1 MIIKS
6 NDTVVCMT
14 DNQVED
20 IKLIYKE
27 KIKNNSIKLPRIY
40 SINRWLTKEFQE
52 FCMVSKINKSYSILN
67 GIEEKILWEKII
79 KKDLKEQKFQKKQIE
94 SITEKVISADKII
107 KQYKIK
113 NSELKAYEHNS
124 EERSKFNKWLNQFN
138 SYCKQK
144 SLLSKL
150 SFIEFFIEKQKKHNI
165 IENQELVLVG
175 FDDLNP
181 LYEDL
186 INVLNKTN
194 SLRDF
199 EYKEEEEE
207 IKQLEIECA
216 DADDEIKEIIVWIKQ
231 NLKKKLLIIS
241 PALNKY
247 QIKLQNELDRQIQ
260 PDIYNEYNKKNIYN
274 SNLQRP
280 LSKEPI
286 VTAAINL
293 LKLNNS
299 HQTNSKNFFESLMF
313 NNWID
318 AEGYNDREQLAN
330 YINDKKIPKITINL
344 IIKLIKNDV
353 KVKHLNLDSLEST
366 LTLIRKNQTLW
377 QKKKTIME
385 WAALTEQYWKE
396 IKIFEINKLLS
407 FENNNIND
415 LIKLLSQVSNNQII
429 DELSTFE
436 EYLEILLIQLESW
449 PAPTEKDNSYID
461 INGFEENQIKKYDAI
476 WLMNMN
482 TNYCPGKRNFNPFI
496 PKILQKKYHIF
507 DEVYTKK
514 IEAIRLNRL
523 KNFSADITISYS
535 RKDGETSLIK
545 TRGYF
550 QNVKGLKHKK
560 SSSKKNEIKSDD
572 CEEIEDHIAPE
583 ILGSEI
589 SVSGG
594 FRSLENYNVCP
605 AWAFYENRL
614 HASSFYED
622 IQDEISKMDRG
633 NLIHEFLERFWKEYK
648 NSTNLAKM
656 SEKVLQQN
664 IDTLINKVMLSF
676 KGSKPYLTPRQI
688 QLESNYFKNIAY
700 QWLSFEKTNRPSF
713 KVIESEEKYKIN
725 IDRITFNVKI
735 DRIDEYEDGTRLLID
750 YKTGNEESIS
760 KWTKPPISSLQMPIY
775 ITFTGINNISAA
787 GIGYIHS
794 RNVKLVG
801 LSKYGQDP
809 IDAELKDC
817 SLSKKDVGQWPN
829 LINSWHKDIYELA
842 SGYLSGK
849 ASVTFKKEN
858 DLKYC
863 AVRPLLRL
871 AERRF
876 QLEKSDE

>member
-6 NDTVVCMT
+6 DNTVICMT

-20 IKLIYKE
+20 IKLIFKE

-40 SINRWLTKEFQE
+40 SINRWLNREFQE
-52 FCMVSKINKSYSILN
+52 FCMVSQIDKNYSIIN
-67 GIEEKILWEKII
+67 GIEEKILWERII
-79 KKDLKEQKFQKKQIE
+79 KKDLKEQEFQKKQIE
-94 SITEKVISADKII
+94 SITEKVINADKII
-107 KQYKIK
+107 RQYKIK
-113 NSELKAYEHNS
+113 DAELKEHAYS
-124 EERSKFNKWLNQFN
+124 EEEKKFNKWINEFKSQ
-138 SYCKQK
+138 CKQK
-144 SLLSKL
+144 SLISKL
-150 SFIEFFIEKQKKHNI
+150 SFIEFFIEKQKEHNI
-165 IENQELVLVG
+165 IENQELLLFG
-175 FDDLNP
+175 FDNLNP

-186 INVLNKTN
+186 IKVLKKTN
-194 SLRDF
+194 SLS
-199 EYKEEEEE
+199 EYKYEEGN
-207 IKQLEIECA
+207 IERLQKIQCKNA
-216 DADDEIKEIIVWIKQ
+216 EDEIKEIIVWIKQ

-286 VTAAINL
+286 VSAAINL

-299 HQTNSKNFFESLMF
+299 HQINLKNFFESLMF

-318 AEGYNDREQLAN
+318 ADGYNDREQLAN
-330 YINDKKIPKITINL
+330 YINDKKIPKITINQ

-353 KVKHLNLDSLEST
+353 KVKHLNLNSLEST

-377 QKKKTIME
+377 GKRKTLAE
-385 WAALTEQYWKE
+385 WVSLTEKYWKE
-396 IKIFEINKLLS
+396 IRLFEINNLLS
-407 FENNNIND
+407 FENNNIYN
-415 LIKLLSQVSNNQII
+415 LIKSLNQVSNNQII
-429 DELSTFE
+429 EELSTFE
-436 EYLEILLIQLESW
+436 EYLEVLLTQLKGW
-449 PAPTEKDNSYID
+449 PAPIEKDNSYID

-482 TNYCPGKRNFNPFI
+482 SKYCPGKRNFNPFI
-496 PKILQKKYHIF
+496 SKKLQKKYHIF

-514 IEAIRLNRL
+514 IDAIRLNRL
-523 KNFSADITISYS
+523 KNFSTDITISYS
-535 RKDGETSLIK
+535 ETDGETQLIP
-545 TRGYF
+545 TSGYF
-550 QNVKGLKHKK
+550 NELIPKE
-560 SSSKKNEIKSDD
+560 SSSKKNKIKSDD
-572 CEEIEDHIAPE
+572 CEEIEDHRAPK
-583 ILGSEI
+583 ILGSKI

-614 HASSFYED
+614 HASSFYENP
-622 IQDEISKMDRG
+622 QDEISKTDRG
-633 NLIHEFLERFWKEYK
+633 NLIHELLERFWKEYK
-648 NSTNLAKM
+648 NSNNLAKM
-656 SEKVLQQN
+656 SEEVLQRN
-664 IDTLINKVMLSF
+664 IDNLINQVMLAF

-688 QLESNYFKNIAY
+688 QLESNYFKNIVY

-713 KVIESEEKYKIN
+713 RVIESEEKYKIN
-725 IDRITFNVKI
+725 INRITFNVKI
-735 DRIDEYEDGTRLLID
+735 DRIDEYEDGSRLLID

-787 GIGYIHS
+787 GIGYIHN

-801 LSKYGQDP
+801 LSMYGQDL

-817 SLSKKDVGQWPN
+817 SLSKKDEGQWQY
-829 LINSWHKDIYELA
+829 LLNSWHKEIDMLA
-842 SGYLSGK
+842 SGYLSGDAK
-849 ASVTFKKEN
+849 VTFKKEN

-863 AVRPLLRL
+863 SVKPLLRL

>member
-1 MIIKS
+1 MLPKSTDKII
-6 NDTVVCMT
+6 CMT
-14 DNQVED
+14 DSQVED
-20 IKLIYKE
+20 IKSLYKE
-27 KIKNNSIKLPRIY
+27 KIEKKSIKIPPVH
-40 SINRWLTKEFQE
+40 SIIRWLIKEYEE
-52 FCMVSKINKSYSILN
+52 FCMVSESNENYSVLN
-67 GIEEKILWEKII
+67 GIEEKILWKKII
-79 KKDLKEQKFQKKQIE
+79 QKDLKEQKFQKKQIE
-94 SITEKVISADKII
+94 SITKKVISADKII
-107 KQYKIK
+107 KEYKIK
-113 NSELKAYEHNS
+113 NSELKDYEFS
-124 EERSKFNKWLNQFN
+124 DEEKKFNKWLNQFK
-138 SYCKQK
+138 SHCKQK
-144 SLLSKL
+144 SLICKL
-150 SFIEFFIEKQKKHNI
+150 SFIEFFIEKQIEHNI
-165 IENQELVLVG
+165 IKNEELLLVG
-175 FDDLNP
+175 FDNRNP
-181 LYEDL
+181 LYENL
-186 INVLNKTN
+186 INVLDKTN
-194 SLRDF
+194 SLRDY
-199 EYKEEEEE
+199 EYKKEE
-207 IKQLEIECA
+207 IKRLQEIECE
-216 DADDEIKEIIVWIKQ
+216 DAEDEIKEIILWIKQ

-299 HQTNSKNFFESLMF
+299 HQTNLKNFFESLMF

-318 AEGYNDREQLAN
+318 AAGYNDREQLAN

-366 LTLIRKNQTLW
+366 LALIRKNQTLW
-377 QKKKTIME
+377 GNKKTITE
-385 WAALTEQYWKE
+385 WVSLTEQYWKE
-396 IKIFEINKLLS
+396 IKIFKINNLLS
-407 FENNNIND
+407 FENNNIDD
-415 LIKLLSQVSNNQII
+415 LIKSLNQVSNNQII

-436 EYLEILLIQLESW
+436 EYLEILLTQLESW
-449 PAPTEKDNSYID
+449 PAPTEKDSSYID

-482 TNYCPGKRNFNPFI
+482 TNYCPGKRDFNPFI
-496 PKILQKKYHIF
+496 PKILQKKYHIY

-514 IEAIRLNRL
+514 IDAIRLNRL
-523 KNFSADITISYS
+523 KNFSTDITISYS
-535 RKDGETSLIK
+535 MKDGETTLFR

-550 QNVKGLKHKK
+550 QDDINHEK
-560 SSSKKNEIKSDD
+560 SSSKKNEIKSND

-605 AWAFYENRL
+605 AWAFYEDRL

-622 IQDEISKMDRG
+622 IQDEISKIDRG
-633 NLIHEFLERFWKEYK
+633 ILFHEFLEMFWKEYK
-648 NSTNLAKM
+648 NSTNLTKM

-664 IDTLINKVMLSF
+664 IDTLINQVMLTF

-713 KVIESEEKYKIN
+713 KVIESEEKYKII

-735 DRIDEYEDGTRLLID
+735 DRIDEYEDGSRLLID
-750 YKTGNEESIS
+750 YKTGNEKSIS

-775 ITFTGINNISAA
+775 ITFTGIDNISAA
-787 GIGYIHS
+787 GIGYIHN

-801 LSKYGQDP
+801 LSMYGQDP

-817 SLSKKDVGQWPN
+817 SLSKKDEEQWQN
-829 LINSWHKDIYELA
+829 LINSWHKEIYELA
-842 SGYLSGK
+842 SGYLSGD
-849 ASVTFKKEN
+849 ARVTFKKEN
-858 DLKYC
+858 DVKYC
-863 AVRPLLRL
+863 AVKPLLRL

>member
-1 MIIKS
+1 MITKS
-6 NDTVVCMT
+6 INTVICMT
-14 DNQVED
+14 DNQVDD
-20 IKLIYKE
+20 IKLTYRE
-27 KIKNNSIKLPRIY
+27 KVKNNSVELPPIY
-40 SINRWLTKEFQE
+40 SLNRWLTKEFQE
-52 FCMVSKINKSYSILN
+52 FCMVSQIDKIYSVLN

-79 KKDLKEQKFQKKQIE
+79 KRDLKEQKIQKKQIDN
-94 SITEKVISADKII
+94 ITEKVISADKII
-107 KQYKIK
+107 RQYKIK
-113 NSELKAYEHNS
+113 NTELKAYEHNS
-124 EERSKFNKWLNQFN
+124 EEQSKFNKWLNQFN
-138 SYCKQK
+138 SYCEQK
-144 SLLSKL
+144 SLISKL
-150 SFIEFFIEKQKKHNI
+150 SFIEFFIEIQKEHNI
-165 IENQELVLVG
+165 IKNQKLLLVG
-175 FDDLNP
+175 FDNLNP

-186 INVLNKTN
+186 VSVLNKTN
-194 SLRDF
+194 SLNDY
-199 EYKEEEEE
+199 EYKEEKIERQQ
-207 IKQLEIECA
+207 KIECENVE
-216 DADDEIKEIIVWIKQ
+216 DEIKEIIVWIKQ

-318 AEGYNDREQLAN
+318 ADGYNDREQLAN
-330 YINDKKIPKITINL
+330 YINDKKIPKITINQ

-353 KVKHLNLDSLEST
+353 KVKHLNLNSLEST

-377 QKKKTIME
+377 GKRKTLAE
-385 WAALTEQYWKE
+385 WVSLTEQYWKE
-396 IKIFEINKLLS
+396 IKIFEINNLLS
-407 FENNNIND
+407 FENNNIYD
-415 LIKLLSQVSNNQII
+415 LIKSLNQVSNNQII
-429 DELSTFE
+429 EELSTFE
-436 EYLEILLIQLESW
+436 EYLEILLTQLEGW
-449 PAPTEKDNSYID
+449 PATTEKDNSYID
-461 INGFEENQIKKYDAI
+461 INGFEENQINKYDAI

-482 TNYCPGKRNFNPFI
+482 TNYYPGKRNFNPFI
-496 PKILQKKYHIF
+496 PKKLQKKYHIF

-514 IEAIRLNRL
+514 LDTIRLKRL
-523 KNFSADITISYS
+523 KNFSTDITISYS
-535 RKDGETSLIK
+535 MKDGETTLFPTS
-545 TRGYF
+545 GYF
-550 QNVKGLKHKK
+550 DELEPKK
-560 SSSKKNEIKSDD
+560 SSSIKNEIKSVD

-594 FRSLENYNVCP
+594 FRSLENYYVCP

-622 IQDEISKMDRG
+622 IHDEISKIDRG
-633 NLIHEFLERFWKEYK
+633 ILFHEFLEMFWKEYK
-648 NSTNLAKM
+648 NSTNLTKM

-664 IDTLINKVMLSF
+664 IDTLINQVMLTF

-688 QLESNYFKNIAY
+688 QLESNYFKNVAY

-735 DRIDEYEDGTRLLID
+735 DRIDEYEDGSRLLID

-760 KWTKPPISSLQMPIY
+760 KWTKLPISSLQIPIY

-787 GIGYIHS
+787 GIGYIHN

-801 LSKYGQDP
+801 LSMYAQDP

-817 SLSKKDVGQWPN
+817 SLSKKMRGN
-829 LINSWHKDIYELA
+829 
-842 SGYLSGK
+842 GR
-849 ASVTFKKEN
+849 T
-858 DLKYC
+858 
-863 AVRPLLRL
+863 
-871 AERRF
+871 
-876 QLEKSDE
+876 

>member
-1 MIIKS
+1 MIPKS
-6 NDTVVCMT
+6 TDTIICMT
-14 DNQVED
+14 ESQVED
-20 IKLIYKE
+20 IKSLYKE
-27 KIKNNSIKLPRIY
+27 KIEKKSIKIPPIY
-40 SINRWLTKEFQE
+40 SINRWLIKEYKE
-52 FCMVSKINKSYSILN
+52 FCMVSESNENYSVLN
-67 GIEEKILWEKII
+67 GTEEKILWEKII

-107 KQYKIK
+107 REYKIK
-113 NSELKAYEHNS
+113 NGELKKYEFS
-124 EERSKFNKWLNQFN
+124 DEEKKFNKWLKQFK
-138 SYCKQK
+138 SHCKQK
-144 SLLSKL
+144 SLISKL
-150 SFIEFFIEKQKKHNI
+150 SFIEFFIEKQIEHNI
-165 IENQELVLVG
+165 IKNEELLLVG
-175 FDDLNP
+175 FDNQNP
-181 LYEDL
+181 LFEDL
-186 INVLNKTN
+186 ISVLNEKN
-194 SLRDF
+194 NLREY
-199 EYKEEEEE
+199 EYKEKK
-207 IKQLEIECA
+207 IKRVQEIECE
-216 DADDEIKEIIVWIKQ
+216 DVEDEIKEIILWVKH

-286 VTAAINL
+286 ITAAINL

-299 HQTNSKNFFESLMF
+299 HQTNLKNFFESLMF

-318 AEGYNDREQLAN
+318 ADGYNDREQLAN

-377 QKKKTIME
+377 RKKKTVTE
-385 WAALTEQYWKE
+385 WVSLTEQYWKK
-396 IKIFEINKLLS
+396 IKIFEINNLLS

-415 LIKLLSQVSNNQII
+415 LIKSLNKVSNNKII

-436 EYLEILLIQLESW
+436 EYLEILLTQLESW
-449 PAPTEKDNSYID
+449 PAATEKDNSYID

-482 TNYCPGKRNFNPFI
+482 SKYCPGKRDFNPFI
-496 PKILQKKYHIF
+496 SKKLQKKYHIF

-514 IEAIRLNRL
+514 IDAIRLNRL
-523 KNFSADITISYS
+523 KNFSTDITISYS
-535 RKDGETSLIK
+535 KKDGETTLIK
-545 TRGYF
+545 TSGYF
-550 QNVKGLKHKK
+550 HDFKELICKN
-560 SSSKKNEIKSDD
+560 SSSKIKEIQSDD
-572 CEEIEDHIAPE
+572 CEKIEDHMAPE

-594 FRSLENYNVCP
+594 FRSLENYYVCP

-648 NSTNLAKM
+648 NSANLAKM

-664 IDTLINKVMLSF
+664 IDTLIDQVMLTI

-688 QLESNYFKNIAY
+688 QLESNYFQNIAY

-725 IDRITFNVKI
+725 INRITFNVKI
-735 DRIDEYEDGTRLLID
+735 DRIDEYEDGSRLLID

-801 LSKYGQDP
+801 LSKYGQNL

-817 SLSKKDVGQWPN
+817 SLSKKDEGQWPN

-863 AVRPLLRL
+863 AVKPLLRL
-871 AERRF
+871 AERQF
-876 QLEKSDE
+876 QRENSDE

>member
-6 NDTVVCMT
+6 DNTVICMT

-20 IKLIYKE
+20 IKLIFKE

-40 SINRWLTKEFQE
+40 SINRWLNREFQE
-52 FCMVSKINKSYSILN
+52 FCMVSQIDKNYSIIN
-67 GIEEKILWEKII
+67 GIEEKILWERII
-79 KKDLKEQKFQKKQIE
+79 KKDLKEQEFQKKQIE
-94 SITEKVISADKII
+94 SITEKVINADKII
-107 KQYKIK
+107 RQYKIK
-113 NSELKAYEHNS
+113 DAELKEHAYS
-124 EERSKFNKWLNQFN
+124 EEEKKFNKWINEFKSQ
-138 SYCKQK
+138 CKQK
-144 SLLSKL
+144 SLISKL
-150 SFIEFFIEKQKKHNI
+150 SFIEFFIEKQKEHNI
-165 IENQELVLVG
+165 IENQELLLFG
-175 FDDLNP
+175 FDNLNP

-186 INVLNKTN
+186 IKVLKKTN
-194 SLRDF
+194 SLS
-199 EYKEEEEE
+199 EYKYEEGN
-207 IKQLEIECA
+207 IERLQKIQCKNA
-216 DADDEIKEIIVWIKQ
+216 EDEIKEIIVWIKQ

-286 VTAAINL
+286 ITAAINL

-299 HQTNSKNFFESLMF
+299 HQTNLKIFFESLMF

-318 AEGYNDREQLAN
+318 ADGYNDREQLAN

-344 IIKLIKNDV
+344 IIKLIKNDL
-353 KVKHLNLDSLEST
+353 KVNHLNLDSLEST
-366 LTLIRKNQTLW
+366 LTLIKKNQTLW
-377 QKKKTIME
+377 RKKKTITE
-385 WAALTEQYWKE
+385 WISLTEQYWKK
-396 IKIFEINKLLS
+396 IKIFEINNLLS

-415 LIKLLSQVSNNQII
+415 LIKSLNQVSNNKII

-436 EYLEILLIQLESW
+436 EYLEILLTQLESW
-449 PAPTEKDNSYID
+449 PAPIEKDNSYID

-482 TNYCPGKRNFNPFI
+482 SKYCPGKRNFNPFI
-496 PKILQKKYHIF
+496 SKKLQKKYHIF

-514 IEAIRLNRL
+514 IDAIRLNRL
-523 KNFSADITISYS
+523 KNFSTDITISYS
-535 RKDGETSLIK
+535 KKDGETTLIK
-545 TRGYF
+545 TSGYF
-550 QNVKGLKHKK
+550 HDFKELICKN
-560 SSSKKNEIKSDD
+560 SSSKIKEIQSDD
-572 CEEIEDHIAPE
+572 CEKIEDHMAPE

-594 FRSLENYNVCP
+594 FRSLENYYVCP

-622 IQDEISKMDRG
+622 IQDEISKIDRG
-633 NLIHEFLERFWKEYK
+633 NIIHEFLERFWKEYK
-648 NSTNLAKM
+648 NSNNLAKM
-656 SEKVLQQN
+656 SEEVLQRN
-664 IDTLINKVMLSF
+664 IDNLINQVMLAF

-688 QLESNYFKNIAY
+688 QLESNYFKNIVY

-713 KVIESEEKYKIN
+713 RVIESEEKYKIN
-725 IDRITFNVKI
+725 INRITFNVKI
-735 DRIDEYEDGTRLLID
+735 DRIDEYEDGSRLLID
-750 YKTGNEESIS
+750 YKTGNEESIF
-760 KWTKPPISSLQMPIY
+760 KWTKSPISSLQMPIY
-775 ITFTGINNISAA
+775 ITFTGVNNISAA

-794 RNVKLVG
+794 RNIKLVG

-817 SLSKKDVGQWPN
+817 SLSKKDEGQWPN

-863 AVRPLLRL
+863 AVKPLLRL
-871 AERRF
+871 AERQF
-876 QLEKSDE
+876 QRENSDE

>member
-1 MIIKS
+1 MLPKSTDTII
-6 NDTVVCMT
+6 CMT
-14 DNQVED
+14 DSQVQD
-20 IKLIYKE
+20 IKSLFKE
-27 KIKNNSIKLPRIY
+27 KIEKKSIKIPPIH
-40 SINRWLTKEFQE
+40 SIHRWLIKEYEE
-52 FCMVSKINKSYSILN
+52 FCMVSESNENFSVLN

-79 KKDLKEQKFQKKQIE
+79 QKDLKEQKFQKKQIE

-107 KQYKIK
+107 REHKIK
-113 NSELKAYEHNS
+113 NSELKDYEFS
-124 EERSKFNKWLNQFN
+124 DEEKKFNKWLNQFK
-138 SYCKQK
+138 SHCKQK
-144 SLLSKL
+144 SLISKL
-150 SFIEFFIEKQKKHNI
+150 SFIEFFIEKQIKHNI
-165 IENQELVLVG
+165 IKNEELLLVG
-175 FDDLNP
+175 FDNRNP
-181 LYEDL
+181 LYENL

-199 EYKEEEEE
+199 EYKEEE
-207 IKQLEIECA
+207 IKRSQKIECE
-216 DADDEIKEIIVWIKQ
+216 DVEDEIKEIIIWIKQ
-231 NLKKKLLIIS
+231 NLKKRLLIIS
-241 PALNKY
+241 PGLSKY

-286 VTAAINL
+286 ITAAINL

-318 AEGYNDREQLAN
+318 ADGYSDREQLAN
-330 YINDKKIPKITINL
+330 YINDKKIPKITINQ

-353 KVKHLNLDSLEST
+353 KVKHLNLNSLEST
-366 LTLIRKNQTLW
+366 LILIRKNQILW
-377 QKKKTIME
+377 GKKKTLAE
-385 WAALTEQYWKE
+385 WVSLTEQYWKE
-396 IKIFEINKLLS
+396 IKLFEINNLLS
-407 FENNNIND
+407 FENNNIYD
-415 LIKLLSQVSNNQII
+415 LIKSLNQVSNNQII
-429 DELSTFE
+429 EELSTFE
-436 EYLEILLIQLESW
+436 EYLEILFTQLEGW
-449 PAPTEKDNSYID
+449 PAPTEKYNSYID
-461 INGFEENQIKKYDAI
+461 INGFEENQIRKYDAI

-482 TNYCPGKRNFNPFI
+482 TNYYPGKRNFNPFI
-496 PKILQKKYHIF
+496 PKKLQKKYHIF

-514 IEAIRLNRL
+514 IDTIRLKRL
-523 KNFSADITISYS
+523 KNLSTDITISYS
-535 RKDGETSLIK
+535 TKDGETTLFPTS
-545 TRGYF
+545 GYF
-550 QNVKGLKHKK
+550 DGLEPKK

-633 NLIHEFLERFWKEYK
+633 NLIHKLLERFWKEYK

-656 SEKVLQQN
+656 TEKVLQQN
-664 IDTLINKVMLSF
+664 IDTLINQVMLTF
-676 KGSKPYLTPRQI
+676 KGTKPYLTPRQI

-700 QWLSFEKTNRPSF
+700 QWLSFEKINRPSF

-735 DRIDEYEDGTRLLID
+735 DRIDEYEDGSRLLID

-760 KWTKPPISSLQMPIY
+760 KWTRLPISSLQMPIY

-787 GIGYIHS
+787 GIGYIYN

-801 LSKYGQDP
+801 LSMYGQDP

-817 SLSKKDVGQWPN
+817 SLSKKDEEQWPN
-829 LINSWHKDIYELA
+829 LINSWHKEIHKLA
-842 SGYLSGK
+842 SGYLSGDVR
-849 ASVTFKKEN
+849 VTFKKEN

-863 AVRPLLRL
+863 AVKPLLRL

>member
-1 MIIKS
+1 MIPKS
-6 NDTVVCMT
+6 TDTIICMT

-20 IKLIYKE
+20 IKSLYKE
-27 KIKNNSIKLPRIY
+27 KIEKKSIKIPPIY
-40 SINRWLTKEFQE
+40 SINRWLIKEYKE
-52 FCMVSKINKSYSILN
+52 FCMVSESNENYSVLN

-79 KKDLKEQKFQKKQIE
+79 QKDLKEQKFQKKQIE
-94 SITEKVISADKII
+94 SITEKVITADKII
-107 KQYKIK
+107 REYKIK
-113 NSELKAYEHNS
+113 NSELKDYEFS
-124 EERSKFNKWLNQFN
+124 DEERKFNKWLNQFK
-138 SYCKQK
+138 SLCKQK
-144 SLLSKL
+144 SLISKL
-150 SFIEFFIEKQKKHNI
+150 SFIEFFIEKQIEHNI
-165 IENQELVLVG
+165 IKNEELLFVG
-175 FDDLNP
+175 FDNRNP
-181 LYEDL
+181 LYENL
-186 INVLNKTN
+186 INVLNITN

-199 EYKEEEEE
+199 EYKEEE
-207 IKQLEIECA
+207 IKRSQKIECE
-216 DADDEIKEIIVWIKQ
+216 DAEDEIKEIIIWIKQ

-299 HQTNSKNFFESLMF
+299 HQANSKNFFESLMF

-318 AEGYNDREQLAN
+318 ADGYRDREQLAN
-330 YINDKKIPKITINL
+330 YINDKKIPKITINQ

-353 KVKHLNLDSLEST
+353 KVKHLNLNSLEST
-366 LTLIRKNQTLW
+366 LILIRKNQTLW
-377 QKKKTIME
+377 GKKKTLAE
-385 WAALTEQYWKE
+385 WVSLTEQYWKE
-396 IKIFEINKLLS
+396 IKLFEINNLLS

-415 LIKLLSQVSNNQII
+415 LIKSLNQVSNNQII

-436 EYLEILLIQLESW
+436 EYLEILFTQLEGW

-482 TNYCPGKRNFNPFI
+482 TNYYPGKRNFNPFI
-496 PKILQKKYHIF
+496 PKKLQKKYHIF

-514 IEAIRLNRL
+514 IDAIRLNRL
-523 KNFSADITISYS
+523 KNFSTDITISYS
-535 RKDGETSLIK
+535 TKDGETTLFPTS
-545 TRGYF
+545 GYF
-550 QNVKGLKHKK
+550 DGLEPKK

-633 NLIHEFLERFWKEYK
+633 NLIHDLLERFWKEYK

-664 IDTLINKVMLSF
+664 IDTLINQVMLTF

-688 QLESNYFKNIAY
+688 QLESTYFKNIAY

-794 RNVKLVG
+794 RNIKLVG

-817 SLSKKDVGQWPN
+817 SLSKKDEGQWPN

-863 AVRPLLRL
+863 AVKPLLRL